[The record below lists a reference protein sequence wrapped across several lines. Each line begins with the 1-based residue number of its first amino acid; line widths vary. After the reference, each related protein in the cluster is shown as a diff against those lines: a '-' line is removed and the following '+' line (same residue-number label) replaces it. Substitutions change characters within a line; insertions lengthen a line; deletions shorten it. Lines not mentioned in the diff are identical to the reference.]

1 MSNKTKEKVMSNQT
15 NGYVEFLKGLVIG
28 GAVGAVIGI
37 LYAPK
42 SGKRTR
48 RDIYNK
54 SIEFKNDAESKL
66 LAAQEK
72 TSEILGDV
80 SDKVDSVKRD
90 TESVLSGMKEKT
102 TEIIDKGKSKLK
114 LD

>member
-1 MSNKTKEKVMSNQT
+1 MSDQT
-15 NGYVEFLKGLVIG
+15 SGYVEFLKGLIIG
-28 GAVGAVIGI
+28 GAVGAVMGI

-48 RDIYNK
+48 RDIYHK
-54 SIEFKNDAESKL
+54 SLELKNDAESRL

-72 TSEILGDV
+72 TSEILEDV

-90 TESVLSGMKEKT
+90 TESVLTGMKEKASG
-102 TEIIDKGKSKLK
+102 IIDKGKSKLQR
-114 LD
+114 D

>member
-1 MSNKTKEKVMSNQT
+1 MSDQT
-15 NGYVEFLKGLVIG
+15 NCYVEFLKGLLIG
-28 GAVGAVIGI
+28 GAIGAVMGI

-54 SIEFKNDAESKL
+54 SLEFKNDAESRL
-66 LAAQEK
+66 FAAQEK
-72 TSEILGDV
+72 TSEVLEDV
-80 SDKVDSVKRD
+80 SHKVDSVKRD

-102 TEIIDKGKSKLK
+102 SEIIDKGKSKLK

>member
-1 MSNKTKEKVMSNQT
+1 MSDQT
-15 NGYVEFLKGLVIG
+15 SGYVEFLKGLLIG
-28 GAVGAVIGI
+28 GAVGVVVGI

-48 RDIYNK
+48 RDIYHK
-54 SIEFKNDAESKL
+54 SLELKNDAESRL

-72 TSEILGDV
+72 TSEILEDV
-80 SDKVDSVKRD
+80 SGKVDSIKRD
-90 TESVLSGMKEKT
+90 TESVLTGMKDKT
-102 TEIIDKGKSKLK
+102 NEIIGQGKSKLK